1 MWRVARQNSL
11 SGDAGGATDVDPAGG
26 FADADLRAAAAMP
39 QSAVNGTAQFNGT
52 FPASFERGVSASV
65 AASFWQTSVTS
76 LGTAATSLSAAATL
90 PGAAAAIPPGTTA
103 RGRFTATTS
112 RRTPSPSA
120 QSIRP
125 TPRGT
130 TARSRVNRSRRQERE
145 PSSGSTM
152 TASWS
157 PTRRSFSAR
166 SPFPAS
172 TTSTRRCFTLSSA
185 PRRRRPAWQP

>member
-145 PSSGSTM
+145 PSSGGKLVPN
-152 TASWS
+152 APQLLS
-157 PTRRSFSAR
+157 PVAISGVDNIDTTVFHPFFGTSA
-166 SPFPAS
+166 A
-172 TTSTRRCFTLSSA
+172 T
-185 PRRRRPAWQP
+185 PAWQP